1 MSFRPEENGF
11 INSAYGLSRQAF
23 SGYVQLRKRNSQG
36 LDLPEGY
43 VPDTVY
49 VLEND
54 EGDYVGIVNLRHCL
68 NEALRQGAG
77 HIGYGIRPEYRGRGY
92 ATAALALALEDS
104 AKDCPGGRNLPFRS
118 QGQPHLPEGSA
129 PQRRRVDHED
139 DRGILHPHSPSPIAA
154 NQAAGLAKRQGVCYN
169 SSTIRLGKG
178 WDYTWQ
184 ATRTSG

>member
-1 MSFRPEENGF
+1 MRLIPLWEADEQRAYDLQMSFRPEENGF

-68 NEALRQGAG
+68 NEA
-77 HIGYGIRPEYRGRGY
+77 
-92 ATAALALALEDS
+92 
-104 AKDCPGGRNLPFRS
+104 PGGRNLPFRS
-118 QGQPHLPEGSA
+118 QGHPRLPEGSA
-129 PQRRRVDHED
+129 PQRRP
-139 DRGILHPHSPSPIAA
+139 GGP
-154 NQAAGLAKRQGVCYN
+154 
-169 SSTIRLGKG
+169 
-178 WDYTWQ
+178 
-184 ATRTSG
+184 

>member
-1 MSFRPEENGF
+1 MRLIPLWEADEQRAYDLQMSFRPEENGF

-77 HIGYGIRPEYRGRGY
+77 HIGYGIRPEYRGR
-92 ATAALALALEDS
+92 ATPQRPWRWPWRKRE
-104 AKDCPGGRNLPFRS
+104 DCPGGRNLLSVHKDNP
-118 QGQPHLPEGSA
+118 PP
-129 PQRRRVDHED
+129 
-139 DRGILHPHSPSPIAA
+139 
-154 NQAAGLAKRQGVCYN
+154 
-169 SSTIRLGKG
+169 
-178 WDYTWQ
+178 
-184 ATRTSG
+184 

>member
-1 MSFRPEENGF
+1 MRLIPLWEADEQRAYDLQMSFRPEENGF

-77 HIGYGIRPEYRGRGY
+77 HIG
-92 ATAALALALEDS
+92 
-104 AKDCPGGRNLPFRS
+104 
-118 QGQPHLPEGSA
+118 
-129 PQRRRVDHED
+129 
-139 DRGILHPHSPSPIAA
+139 
-154 NQAAGLAKRQGVCYN
+154 
-169 SSTIRLGKG
+169 
-178 WDYTWQ
+178 
-184 ATRTSG
+184 